1 MKNIVDRI
9 GLPALLEQTAEEC
22 TELAHACLKEARRLR
37 GENPTPKTTPECWLA
52 ISGPQSSYAGA
63 NGWTTINQE
72 ETGREEKEMTRKRF
86 KKPLM
91 SERFDRNEANFWA
104 DYYNMMGTSYAEAYE
119 DMKPY
124 LRSRLISWNGNRA
137 FKDFRSMVLDC
148 TSTIFLSL
156 ADEMERMRE
165 VFRELGNALR
175 EVNT

>member
-1 MKNIVDRI
+1 
-9 GLPALLEQTAEEC
+9 
-22 TELAHACLKEARRLR
+22 
-37 GENPTPKTTPECWLA
+37 
-52 ISGPQSSYAGA
+52 
-63 NGWTTINQE
+63 
-72 ETGREEKEMTRKRF
+72 MTRKRF
-86 KKPLM
+86 KKLLM

-124 LRSRLISWNGNRA
+124 LCSRLILWNGNRT

-156 ADEMERMRE
+156 ADAMERMRE
-165 VFRELGNALR
+165 VFREVGNALR